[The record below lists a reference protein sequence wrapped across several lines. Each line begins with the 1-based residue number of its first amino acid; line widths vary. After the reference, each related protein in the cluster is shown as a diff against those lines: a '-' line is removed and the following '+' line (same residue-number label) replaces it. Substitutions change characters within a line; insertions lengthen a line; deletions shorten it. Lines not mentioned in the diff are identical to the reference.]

1 MRGRI
6 VIAFLSAFLVCG
18 ASRANALTLHDVM
31 ELSKAG
37 LSDTVLLAL
46 IDVDRSV
53 FSIDSNT
60 IKQLKTAGVSDTVI
74 VALIKS
80 GRTPQTSAAPPPAPV
95 VVPPP
100 PQVVEQEPMPPEPEP
115 EPAPAAAVTYAVPVA
130 VPVFVP
136 VAVPSSHRRGR
147 AVEVTHQPVPGSDG
161 LSLVTP
167 QVQTCVKT
175 APVYW
180 GFGGKLRPGS
190 WQPAPTVVCK

>member
-6 VIAFLSAFLVCG
+6 VIAFLSALLVCG

-53 FSIDSNT
+53 FSIDSDT

-80 GRTPQTSAAPPPAPV
+80 GRTPQTSAAPAIV
-95 VVPPP
+95 APP
-100 PQVVEQEPMPPEPEP
+100 PQVVEQEPMPLEPEP
-115 EPAPAAAVTYAVPVA
+115 PPAPEPAAAVTYAVPVA
-130 VPVFVP
+130 VPIFVP
-136 VAVPSSHRRGR
+136 VPVPSSHRRGR
-147 AVEVTHQPVPGSDG
+147 AVEVTHRPVPGSDG
-161 LSLVTP
+161 LSLAKP